1 MNISELRELIEQEID
16 SYIHEDAP
24 DAIGSPM
31 SKEWVVKQLAEFK
44 SALVQ
49 PAMRIVQV
57 SDTVQ
62 QMRLEIKSEMRE
74 CILVADDREGY
85 ELYYDPIQDDFFLA
99 HSGNPPTTF
108 NVRGDAVG
116 CFLSR

>member
-1 MNISELRELIEQEID
+1 MNPSELREKIEQEID
-16 SYIHEDAP
+16 SYNHEVSP

-31 SKEWVVKQLAEFK
+31 SKEWVTKQLVEFK
-44 SALVQ
+44 AALVQ
-49 PAMRIVQV
+49 PTRRLVQI

-62 QMRLEIKSEMRE
+62 QMRLEVKSEMRE
-74 CILVADDREGY
+74 CIQVADDREGY

-99 HSGNPPTTF
+99 HSGNPPATF